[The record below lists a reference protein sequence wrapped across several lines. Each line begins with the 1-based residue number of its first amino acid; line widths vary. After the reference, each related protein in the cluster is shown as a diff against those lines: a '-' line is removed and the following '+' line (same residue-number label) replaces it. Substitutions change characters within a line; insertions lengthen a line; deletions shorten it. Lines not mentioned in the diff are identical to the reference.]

1 MAANNYIDRVHE
13 VLQKVLPYRD
23 KNLIS
28 RPEWGSISFSEAQ
41 KEIQTILDLSNDL
54 SQMPLE
60 YLPDQAA
67 EQIRNELN
75 NILPTFAEVDTF
87 SISQGDANSH
97 RNNIVSHIH
106 SRANEFYSHAAIWIP
121 FLAYQKGDV
130 SQNIAKLTSVIDE
143 AQRKMDSGVA
153 QIEEKQKAA
162 DDVLMKAREAAAN
175 AGAAVF
181 TEDFRLEADANRRNS
196 YGWLAGTAGFGVAA
210 LAIATFAYFDDYT
223 KYQTALSLWP
233 KLACRF
239 LIMSLCFTASMWCGR
254 IYKAT
259 RHLSIVNKHR
269 ALGLKTFQAFSAAAS
284 DVHAKDAVLL
294 ETTHSIFGNVSTGLI
309 SDATSQDVEPNI
321 IQIAGKVLEQ
331 TSAK

>member
-1 MAANNYIDRVHE
+1 MATKNYIDRLQG

-28 RPEWGSISFSEAQ
+28 RPEWGAISFSDAQ
-41 KEIQTILDLSNDL
+41 KEIQTILDLAKDFSG
-54 SQMPLE
+54 MPLE
-60 YLPDQAA
+60 YLPDQSA
-67 EQIRNELN
+67 EQIRNELE
-75 NILPTFAEVDTF
+75 NILPHFAEIDTF
-87 SISQGDANSH
+87 SISQGDANNH
-97 RNNIVSHIH
+97 RNNIVNHIH
-106 SRANEFYSHAAIWIP
+106 SRANEFYSHAAVWIP

-130 SQNIAKLTSVIDE
+130 SQNITKLTSVIEE
-143 AQRKMDSGVA
+143 AQRTMDAGVS
-153 QIEEKQKAA
+153 QIKEKQNEA

-181 TEDFRLEADANRRNS
+181 TEDFKREADNNKRNS
-196 YGWLAGTAGFGVAA
+196 LWWLGGTAAFGLAA
-210 LAIATFAYFDDYT
+210 LLMAVFAYFDDYT

-239 LIMSLCFTASMWCGR
+239 LIMSLCFTSSMWCGR

-259 RHLSIVNKHR
+259 RHLFILNRHR

-284 DVHAKDAVLL
+284 DVHTKDAVLL

-309 SDATSQDVEPNI
+309 NDANVSDSEPNI

-331 TSAK
+331 TGAK